1 MYNDIH
7 ICWEHLIKATGLF
20 LILTK
25 HIFHCNIYYM
35 SVCIS
40 CLIIH
45 KMLLETVYFS
55 IAKDI
60 WRLSMKIN
68 RGLIKNQL
76 ISLRYRAPNLI
87 SLNNLAK
94 ASGSKHSHSSDIVRN
109 FFLGKGGKRKRIWA
123 QGKISDPEIPNKN
136 EMDEM
141 QK

>member
-1 MYNDIH
+1 
-7 ICWEHLIKATGLF
+7 
-20 LILTK
+20 
-25 HIFHCNIYYM
+25 M

-87 SLNNLAK
+87 SLNNLAT
-94 ASGSKHSHSSDIVRN
+94 ASGSKHSHSSDIVRI
-109 FFLGKGGKRKRIWA
+109 FFFWEKAVNGNGYELKGRF
-123 QGKISDPEIPNKN
+123 PIPRFQIKMNWMKCKSNDRFFKN
-136 EMDEM
+136 NS
-141 QK
+141 KT